1 MELKFSYITYV
12 VLINLNLKTMKKF
25 ITFLFLISGIIA
37 NANVKMP
44 LLFSDGMVLQRNK
57 AIPVWGFADANEKIE
72 IHFNKQTKKTQA
84 DKNGKWTINLD
95 AEKPGGPFELVIIG
109 KNKITIKNVLVGEV
123 WICSGQSNM
132 EFQVFKTMNAE
143 KEMNNADYPMI
154 RHFGVAQD
162 LSGKPKDDLKAGK
175 WEVSSKE
182 TVGNFTAVGFYFARK
197 LYAELKIPI
206 GIINTSWGGT
216 NVETWTSREAFE
228 KSSEFKN
235 MIADVPVMNVDS
247 ISKLYAKRMKER
259 VEKIQGTSVSTDN
272 ENTFKEFSFD
282 DTSWG
287 ELNTPSLWENQP
299 LGDLDGVVW
308 MRKTITLSAEDIKN
322 KATLSLAKIDDE
334 DITYVNGIEV
344 GKNTQWDARRIYQI
358 PANVL
363 KEGKNVIAVRIVDN
377 SGGGGIYG
385 ESEDLKL
392 EIGSKVLPLDGK
404 WKFRVIVVKTALSP
418 NSYPSLLYNAMVNP
432 LVPYA
437 IQGVLWYQ
445 GEANVWR
452 ANQYKKAFPLMITDW
467 RTKFKQGD
475 FPFYFVQLS
484 TFDEFGGNSKKGS
497 RWAELREAQ
506 SETLKLKNTGMAVTT
521 DIGNAKDIH
530 PTNKQDVGLRLAAIA
545 FDNVYGKKQI
555 FSGPTY
561 KSQEIKGN
569 QIILTF
575 DNIGSGLSTPN
586 SDELKGFEIAGADK
600 VFHSA
605 KAIIKDN
612 KIIVSSDEV
621 QNPVAVHYGWADD
634 DTKINLFNKEKF
646 PASPFR
652 TDNWEMITANEI
664 YKVSK

>member
-1 MELKFSYITYV
+1 
-12 VLINLNLKTMKKF
+12 MKKCFVF
-25 ITFLFLISGIIA
+25 ISLIYSTLMCA
-37 NANVKMP
+37 NIKMP

-57 AIPVWGFADANEKIE
+57 EISVWGFADPNEKVAV
-72 IHFNKQTKKTQA
+72 HFNRQIVKTQA
-84 DKNGKWTINLD
+84 DKNGKWTLNLN
-95 AEKPGGPFELVIIG
+95 AEKAGGPFELIIIG
-109 KNKITIKNVLVGEV
+109 NNKITIKNVLVGEV

-132 EFQVFKTMNAE
+132 EFQVSKTVNAE
-143 KEMNNADYPMI
+143 KEIADSNYPMI

-162 LSGKPKDDLKAGK
+162 LSGTPKDDLKAGK
-175 WEVSSKE
+175 WEVSNKE
-182 TVGNFTAVGFYFARK
+182 TVGNFTAAGFYFAKK

-216 NVETWTSREAFE
+216 NVETWTSREAFQN
-228 KSSEFKN
+228 SDEFKS
-235 MIADVPVMNVDS
+235 MIADVPTVDMEAILES
-247 ISKLYAKRMKER
+247 YKKSVLGNLKK
-259 VEKIQGTSVSTDN
+259 VQGFDVTMDN
-272 ENTFKEFSFD
+272 ENQFKEFSFD
-282 DTSWG
+282 DKNWP
-287 ELNTPSLWENQP
+287 EIKAPSLWENQQI
-299 LGDLDGVVW
+299 GNIDGIVW
-308 MRKTITLSAEDIKN
+308 MRKTITLSAEQAK
-322 KATLSLAKIDDE
+322 KEAVLHLSKVDDE
-334 DITYVNGIEV
+334 DVTYVNGVQV
-344 GKNTQWDARRIYQI
+344 GTNNIWEAKREYKI
-358 PANVL
+358 PAGIL
-363 KEGKNVIAVRIVDN
+363 KEGKNVIAVRISDY

-385 ESEDLKL
+385 EASDLKIQFKDNTIPL
-392 EIGSKVLPLDGK
+392 EGL
-404 WKFRVIVVKTALSP
+404 WKFNVVQVKISVSP

-452 ANQYKKAFPLMITDW
+452 AQQYKKAFPLMINDW
-467 RTKFKQGD
+467 RNKFNQGD

-484 TFDEFGGNSKKGS
+484 TFDEFKGNSKVGS

-545 FDNVYGKKQI
+545 LNNVYGKKQI
-555 FSGPTY
+555 YSGPTF

-575 DNIGSGLSTPN
+575 DNIGSGLSTPDN
-586 SDELKGFEIAGADK
+586 SQNVKGFEIAGADK

-612 KIIVSSDEV
+612 KIIVSSENV
-621 QNPVAVHYGWADD
+621 PNPIAVHYGWADD
-634 DTKINLFNKEKF
+634 DTEINLFNKEKF

-652 TDNWEMITANEI
+652 TDNWEMITAKEK
-664 YKVSK
+664 YQVSK

>member
-1 MELKFSYITYV
+1 
-12 VLINLNLKTMKKF
+12 MKKTVIF
-25 ITFLFLISGIIA
+25 IFLLISVLA
-37 NANVKMP
+37 NANIRMP
-44 LLFSDGMVLQRNK
+44 LIFSDGMVLQRDK
-57 AIPVWGFADANEKIE
+57 QIPIWGFADANESVE
-72 IHFNKQTKKTQA
+72 IHFNKQVKKTTA
-84 DKNGKWTINLD
+84 DKNGKWTVNLS
-95 AEKPGGPFELVIIG
+95 AEKAGGPFELTIIG

-132 EFQVFKTMNAE
+132 EFQVFKTMNGE
-143 KEMNNADYPMI
+143 KEIADANYPMI

-162 LSGKPKDDLKAGK
+162 LSGTPKDDLKQGK
-175 WEVSSKE
+175 WEEANKKN
-182 TVGNFTAVGFYFARK
+182 VGNFTAVGYYFARK

-228 KSSEFKN
+228 NSPDFKA
-235 MIADVPVMNVDS
+235 MIADVPTLNVDS
-247 ISKLYAKRMKER
+247 ISKLYARKMKER
-259 VEKIQGTSVSTDN
+259 VEKIQGNPVSCDN
-272 ENTFKEFSFD
+272 EDSFKELSFND
-282 DTSWG
+282 NSWG

-308 MRKTITLSAEDIKN
+308 MRKTITLTADDLKN
-322 KATLSLAKIDDE
+322 KAVLSLAKIDDE
-334 DITYVNGIEV
+334 DITYINGIEI
-344 GKNTQWDARRIYQI
+344 GRNTQYDLKRVYSV
-358 PANVL
+358 PGNVL

-385 ESEDLKL
+385 EAQDLKL
-392 EIGSKVLPLDGK
+392 NIGSKSIPLDGK

-432 LVPYA
+432 LVPYG

-452 ANQYKKAFPLMITDW
+452 AAEYKKSFPLMITDW
-467 RTKFKQGD
+467 RTKFKQGN

-484 TFDEFGGNSKKGS
+484 TFDEFGGNSEKGS

-506 SETLKLKNTGMAVTT
+506 SETLKVPNTGMAVTT

-530 PTNKQDVGLRLAAIA
+530 PTNKQDIGLRLAAIA
-545 FDNVYGKKQI
+545 MNNIYGKKQVH
-555 FSGPTY
+555 SGPTY

-569 QIILTF
+569 QIVLTF

-586 SDELKGFEIAGADK
+586 NVELKGFEIAGVDK

-612 KIIVSSDEV
+612 KVIVSNDQV
-621 QNPVAVHYGWADD
+621 QSPLAVHYGWADD
-634 DTKINLFNKEKF
+634 DTAINLFNKEKF

-652 TDNWEMITANEI
+652 TDNWEMLTANEK

>member
-1 MELKFSYITYV
+1 
-12 VLINLNLKTMKKF
+12 MKKSLLF
-25 ITFLFLISGIIA
+25 IFLFISVLA
-37 NANVKMP
+37 NANVRMP
-44 LLFSDGMVLQRNK
+44 LIFSDGMVLQRNK
-57 AIPVWGFADANEKIE
+57 EIPVWGFADANESVE
-72 IHFNKQTKKTQA
+72 VHFNKQIKKTQA
-84 DKNGKWTINLD
+84 DKNGKWTVNLSP
-95 AEKPGGPFELVIIG
+95 EKASGPFELVIIG

-132 EFQVFKTMNAE
+132 EFQVFKTMNSE
-143 KEMNNADYPMI
+143 KEISSADYPMI

-162 LSGKPKDDLKAGK
+162 LSGTPKDDLKQGK
-175 WEVSSKE
+175 WEVANKE
-182 TVGNFTAVGFYFARK
+182 NVGNFTAVGYYFARK
-197 LYAELKIPI
+197 LYSELKIPI

-228 KSSEFKN
+228 NSSDFKA
-235 MIADVPVMNVDS
+235 MIADVPTVDINAIFETYKKS
-247 ISKLYAKRMKER
+247 VLDNLKK
-259 VEKIQGTSVSTDN
+259 VQGFDVSMEN
-272 ENTFKEFSFD
+272 EEQFKNPNFQDKNWPEIKV
-282 DTSWG
+282 
-287 ELNTPSLWENQP
+287 PSLWENQQI
-299 LGDLDGVVW
+299 GNIDGIVW
-308 MRKTITLSAEDIKN
+308 MRKTIILTAEQAK
-322 KATLSLAKIDDE
+322 KEATLHLAKVDDE
-334 DITYVNGIEV
+334 DKTYVNGVEV
-344 GKNTQWDARRIYQI
+344 GTNNFWDAKRVYKI

-363 KEGKNVIAVRIVDN
+363 KEGTNVIAVRITDY

-385 ESEDLKL
+385 DAADLK
-392 EIGSKVLPLDGK
+392 IDFKDSNLPLEGL
-404 WKFRVIVVKTALSP
+404 WKFNVIKVRIEVSP

-437 IQGVLWYQ
+437 MQGVLWYQ

-452 ANQYKKAFPLMITDW
+452 AAEYKKSFPLMINDW

-484 TFDEFGGNSKKGS
+484 TFDEFGGNSQKGS

-530 PTNKQDVGLRLAAIA
+530 PTNKQDIGLRLAATALNNI
-545 FDNVYGKKQI
+545 YGKKQVY
-555 FSGPTY
+555 SGPTY

-586 SDELKGFEIAGADK
+586 NVELKGFEIAGADK

-612 KIIVSSDEV
+612 KIIVSSDKV

-634 DTKINLFNKEKF
+634 DTAINLFNKEKF

-652 TDNWEMITANEI
+652 TDNWEMLTANEK

>member
-1 MELKFSYITYV
+1 
-12 VLINLNLKTMKKF
+12 MKK
-25 ITFLFLISGIIA
+25 ITVFFLLLCGIMA

-57 AIPVWGFADANEKIE
+57 AIPIWGFADANEKVE
-72 IHFNKQTKKTQA
+72 IHFNKQIKKTQA
-84 DKNGKWTINLD
+84 DKNGKWTVNLD
-95 AEKPGGPFELVIIG
+95 AEKAGGPFELVIIG

-123 WICSGQSNM
+123 WVCSGQSNM
-132 EFQVFKTMNAE
+132 EFQVSKTINAE
-143 KEMNNADYPMI
+143 NEMNNAEYPMI
-154 RHFGVAQD
+154 RHFGVERD
-162 LSGKPKDDLKAGK
+162 FSGIPKEDLKAGK

-197 LYAELKIPI
+197 LYSELKIPI

-228 KSSEFKN
+228 KSPEFKN

-247 ISKLYAKRMKER
+247 ISKLYAKRMNER
-259 VEKIQGTSVSTDN
+259 IEKIQGTPVSTAN
-272 ENTFKEFSFD
+272 ENTFKELSFD
-282 DTSWG
+282 DNSWG
-287 ELNTPSLWENQP
+287 ELNTPSIWESQH

-308 MRKTITLSAEDIKN
+308 MRKTITLSAEDIKI

-344 GKNTQWDARRIYQI
+344 GKNFQYDAKRIYQI
-358 PANVL
+358 PENVL

-377 SGGGGIYG
+377 GGGGGIYG
-385 ESEDLKL
+385 ESENLKL
-392 EIGSKVLPLDGK
+392 TLGSKVIPLDGK

-432 LVPYA
+432 LIPYA
-437 IQGVLWYQ
+437 IEGVLWYQ
-445 GEANVWR
+445 GETNVWR
-452 ANQYKKAFPLMITDW
+452 ANQYKKAFPLLITDW

-484 TFDEFGGNSKKGS
+484 TFDEYGGNSKKGS

-545 FDNVYGKKQI
+545 LNNVYSKKQV

-586 SDELKGFEIAGADK
+586 NDELKGFEIAGADK

-612 KIIVSSDEV
+612 KIMVSSDQV

-634 DTKINLFNKEKF
+634 DAQINLYNKEKF

-652 TDNWEMITANEI
+652 TDNWEMISANEV

>member
-1 MELKFSYITYV
+1 
-12 VLINLNLKTMKKF
+12 MKKSIVF
-25 ITFLFLISGIIA
+25 ILLIFSTISM
-37 NANVKMP
+37 ANVRMP
-44 LLFSDGMVLQRNK
+44 LIFSDGMVLQRNK
-57 AIPVWGFADANEKIE
+57 QIPIWGFADANESIE
-72 IHFNKQTKKTQA
+72 IHFNKQIKKTQA
-84 DKNGKWTINLD
+84 DKNGKWTVNLN
-95 AEKPGGPFELVIIG
+95 AEKAGGPFELIIIG
-109 KNKITIKNVLVGEV
+109 KNKVTIKNVLVGEV

-132 EFQVFKTMNAE
+132 EFQVYKTMNAE
-143 KEMNNADYPMI
+143 KEINYSDYPMI

-162 LSGKPKDDLKAGK
+162 LSGTPKDDLKQGK

-197 LYAELKIPI
+197 LYSELKIPI

-228 KSSEFKN
+228 KSDEFKS
-235 MIADVPVMNVDS
+235 MIADVPTVDINAIFENYKKS
-247 ISKLYAKRMKER
+247 VLENIKK
-259 VEKIQGTSVSTDN
+259 VQGFEASMEN
-272 ENTFKEFSFD
+272 EAQFKEANFQD
-282 DTSWG
+282 NKWP
-287 ELNTPSLWENQP
+287 EIKVPSLWENQQI
-299 LGDLDGVVW
+299 GNIDGIVW
-308 MRKTITLSAEDIKN
+308 MRKTIVLTAEQAK
-322 KATLSLAKIDDE
+322 KEAVLHLAKVDDE
-334 DITYVNGIEV
+334 DKTYVNGIEV
-344 GKNTQWDARRIYQI
+344 GTNNLWDKLRVYKI

-363 KEGKNVIAVRIVDN
+363 KEGTNVIAVRITDY

-385 ESEDLKL
+385 DPADLK
-392 EIGSKVLPLDGK
+392 IDFKDSNLPLEGL
-404 WKFRVIVVKTALSP
+404 WKFNVIKVRIEVSP

-437 IQGVLWYQ
+437 IEGVLWYQ

-452 ANQYKKAFPLMITDW
+452 AKQYKKAFPLMINDW

-484 TFDEFGGNSKKGS
+484 TFDETGGNSQKGS

-506 SETLKLKNTGMAVTT
+506 SETLKLPNTGMAVTT

-530 PTNKQDVGLRLAAIA
+530 PTNKQDIGLRLAAIA
-545 FDNVYGKKQI
+545 MNDIYGKKQVH
-555 FSGPTY
+555 SGPTY

-586 SDELKGFEIAGADK
+586 NDELKGFEIAGADK
-600 VFHSA
+600 AFHSA

-612 KIIVSSDEV
+612 KVIVSSDQV

-634 DTKINLFNKEKF
+634 DTQINLFNKEKF

-652 TDNWEMITANEI
+652 TDNWELMTANEK
-664 YKVSK
+664 YSVSK

>member
-1 MELKFSYITYV
+1 
-12 VLINLNLKTMKKF
+12 MKKLIVF
-25 ITFLFLISGIIA
+25 ILLIISAISS
-37 NANVKMP
+37 ANVRMP
-44 LLFSDGMVLQRNK
+44 ILFSDGMVLQRDK
-57 AIPVWGFADANEKIE
+57 QIPIWGFADANESIE
-72 IHFNKQTKKTQA
+72 IHFNKQIKKTTA
-84 DKNGKWTINLD
+84 DKNGKWTVNLA
-95 AEKPGGPFELVIIG
+95 AEKAGGPFELVVIG

-132 EFQVFKTMNAE
+132 EFQVSKTMNAE
-143 KEMNNADYPMI
+143 KEIADANYSMI
-154 RHFGVAQD
+154 RHFGIAQD
-162 LSGKPKDDLKAGK
+162 LSGTPKEDLKQGK
-175 WEVSSKE
+175 WEEATKQN
-182 TVGNFTAVGFYFARK
+182 VGNFTAVGYYFARK
-197 LYAELKIPI
+197 LYSELKIPI

-216 NVETWTSREAFE
+216 NVETWTSREAFQNSPDF
-228 KSSEFKN
+228 KS

-247 ISKLYAKRMKER
+247 ISKLYAQKMKER
-259 VEKIQGTSVSTDN
+259 VEKIQGTEVSTAN
-272 ENTFKEFSFD
+272 ENTFKELSFED
-282 DTSWG
+282 KNWG
-287 ELNTPSLWENQP
+287 DLKTPSLWENQP

-308 MRKTITLSAEDIKN
+308 MRKTITLTAEDIKN
-322 KATLSLAKIDDE
+322 KAILSLAKIDDE
-334 DITYVNGIEV
+334 DVTYVNGIEV
-344 GKNTQWDARRIYQI
+344 GRNTQYDLKRVYTVPDNI
-358 PANVL
+358 L

-385 ESEDLKL
+385 ESQDLKL
-392 EIGSKVLPLDGK
+392 TIGTKVIPLDGN

-418 NSYPSLLYNAMVNP
+418 NSYPSLLYNAMLNP

-452 ANQYKKAFPLMITDW
+452 AKQYKKAFPLLINDW
-467 RTKFKQGD
+467 RTKFKQGN

-484 TFDEFGGNSKKGS
+484 TFDEFGGNSQKGS

-506 SETLKLKNTGMAVTT
+506 SETLKLPNTGMAVTT

-530 PTNKQDVGLRLAAIA
+530 PTNKQDIGLRLAAIA
-545 FDNVYGKKQI
+545 MNNIYGKKQVH
-555 FSGPTY
+555 SGPTY
-561 KSQEIKGN
+561 KFQEIKGN

-612 KIIVSSDEV
+612 KIIVSSDQV

-634 DTKINLFNKEKF
+634 DTAINLFNKEKF

>member
-1 MELKFSYITYV
+1 
-12 VLINLNLKTMKKF
+12 MKKN
-25 ITFLFLISGIIA
+25 IVTFVLFFSLFA
-37 NANVKMP
+37 NANVRMP

-57 AIPVWGFADANEKIE
+57 EIPVWGWADANEKVTV
-72 IHFNKQTKKTQA
+72 HFNKQTKTIQA
-84 DKNGKWTINLD
+84 DNNGKWMVKL
-95 AEKPGGPFELVIIG
+95 ASEKAGGPFELAITG
-109 KNKITIKNVLVGEV
+109 KNKIVIKNVLVGEV

-132 EFQVFKTMNAE
+132 EFQVSKTMNAKDE
-143 KEMNNADYPMI
+143 INDSNYPMI

-162 LSGKPKDDLKAGK
+162 LSGTPKEDLKAGK
-175 WEVSSKE
+175 WEVSNKE
-182 TVGNFTAVGFYFARK
+182 TVGNFTAVGFYFAK
-197 LYAELKIPI
+197 KIYNELKIPI

-228 KSSEFKN
+228 KSDDFKV
-235 MIADVPVMNVDS
+235 MIADVPKLNVDS
-247 ISKLYAKRMKER
+247 ISKLYAIRMKER
-259 VEKIQGTSVSTDN
+259 VEKIQGTPVNADN
-272 ENTFKEFSFD
+272 EVSFRETTFNDSN
-282 DTSWG
+282 WG
-287 ELNTPSLWENQP
+287 ELNTPSLWENQS
-299 LGDLDGVVW
+299 LGNLDGVVW
-308 MRKTITLSAEDIKN
+308 MRKTITLSAEDLKS
-322 KATLSLAKIDDE
+322 KAVLSLSKIDDE

-344 GKNTQWDARRIYQI
+344 GKNTVYDTKRVYTI

-363 KEGKNVIAVRIVDN
+363 REGTNVISIRIVDTG
-377 SGGGGIYG
+377 GGGGIYG
-385 ESEDLKL
+385 EASDLKL
-392 EIGSKVLPLDGK
+392 TLGTKIIPLDGK
-404 WKFRVIVVKTALSP
+404 WKFKVIAVKTALSP

-452 ANQYKKAFPLMITDW
+452 AKEYKKAFPLMIQDW
-467 RTKFKQGD
+467 RIRFNQGN

-506 SETLKLKNTGMAVTT
+506 SETLKVPNTGMAVTT

-545 FDNVYGKKQI
+545 LNNVYGKKQI

-575 DNIGSGLSTPN
+575 NNIGSGLSTPN
-586 SDELKGFEIAGADK
+586 NSELKGFEIAGADK

-612 KIIVSSDEV
+612 KIIVSSENV
-621 QNPVAVHYGWADD
+621 PNPVAVCYGWADD
-634 DTKINLFNKEKF
+634 DTEINLFNKEKF

-652 TDNWEMITANEI
+652 TDNWEMITANEKYSI
-664 YKVSK
+664 SK

>member
-1 MELKFSYITYV
+1 M
-12 VLINLNLKTMKKF
+12 
-25 ITFLFLISGIIA
+25 ISIMS

-44 LLFSDGMVLQRNK
+44 LIFSDGMVLQRNK
-57 AIPVWGFADANEKIE
+57 EIPIWGWADANEKVVV
-72 IHFNKQTKKTQA
+72 HFNKQTKTIQA
-84 DKNGKWTINLD
+84 DKTGKWIIKLA
-95 AEKPGGPFELVIIG
+95 AEKAGGPFELIITG
-109 KNKITIKNVLVGEV
+109 KNKIIIKDVLVGEV

-132 EFQVFKTMNAE
+132 EFQVSKTKNAE
-143 KEMNNADYPMI
+143 KEIADSNYPMI

-175 WEVSSKE
+175 WEISSKE
-182 TVGNFTAVGFYFARK
+182 TVGNFTAVGYFFAKK

-216 NVETWTSREAFE
+216 NVETWTSREAFQ
-228 KSSEFKN
+228 KSDDFKT
-235 MIADVPVMNVDS
+235 MIAEVPTLNIDS
-247 ISKLYAKRMKER
+247 ISKLYAKSMKER
-259 VEKIQGTSVSTDN
+259 VERIQGTPVSIAN
-272 ENTFKEFSFD
+272 EISFKESSFND
-282 DTSWG
+282 SSWS
-287 ELNTPSLWENQP
+287 ELNVPGLWENQA

-322 KATLSLAKIDDE
+322 KAVLSLSKIDDE

-344 GKNTQWDARRIYQI
+344 GKNTQWDAKRVYEI
-358 PANVL
+358 PTNIL
-363 KEGKNVIAVRIVDN
+363 KEGTNTIAIRIVDN
-377 SGGGGIYG
+377 SGGVGIYG
-385 ESEDLKL
+385 DVADLKL
-392 EIGSKVLPLDGK
+392 TLGTKIIPLEGK
-404 WKFRVIVVKTALSP
+404 WKYKVIVVKTSLSP

-484 TFDEFGGNSKKGS
+484 TFNEQNGNSKVGS

-506 SETLKLKNTGMAVTT
+506 LETLKLSNTGMAVTT

-545 FDNVYGKKQI
+545 LNNVYSKKQI
-555 FSGPTY
+555 YSGPTY
-561 KSQEIKGN
+561 KAQKVEGDK
-569 QIILTF
+569 IILTF
-575 DNIGSGLSTPN
+575 DNIGSGLSTSDN
-586 SDELKGFEIAGADK
+586 SENVKGFEIAGADK

-605 KAIIKDN
+605 KAIIKN
-612 KIIVSSDEV
+612 NTIIVSSENV
-621 QNPVAVHYGWADD
+621 KNPVAVHYGWADD
-634 DTKINLFNKEKF
+634 DTEINLYNKEKF

-652 TDNWEMITANEI
+652 TDNWEMITANEK

>member
-1 MELKFSYITYV
+1 
-12 VLINLNLKTMKKF
+12 MKK
-25 ITFLFLISGIIA
+25 IIFLFLLFGTIA

-57 AIPVWGFADANEKIE
+57 EIPVWGWADAGEKVE
-72 IHFNKQTKKTQA
+72 VHFNKQTKTIQA
-84 DKNGKWTINLD
+84 DKTGKWMIKLA
-95 AEKPGGPFELVIIG
+95 AEKAGGPFELIITG
-109 KNKITIKNVLVGEV
+109 KNKIIIKDVLVGEV

-132 EFQVFKTMNAE
+132 EFQVFKTKNA
-143 KEMNNADYPMI
+143 KEEIADSNYPMI

-175 WEVSSKE
+175 WEVSNKE
-182 TVGNFTAVGFYFARK
+182 NVGNFTAVGFFFAKK

-216 NVETWTSREAFE
+216 NVETWTSREAFQ
-228 KSSEFKN
+228 KSDDFKA

-247 ISKLYAKRMKER
+247 ISKLYAKSMKER
-259 VEKIQGTSVSTDN
+259 VEKIQGTAVTTTNEVS
-272 ENTFKEFSFD
+272 FKESSFND
-282 DTSWG
+282 SSWG
-287 ELNTPSLWENQP
+287 ELNVPGLWENQS

-322 KATLSLAKIDDE
+322 KAVLSLSKIDDE
-334 DITYVNGIEV
+334 DITYINGIEV
-344 GKNTQWDARRIYQI
+344 GKNTQWDAKRVYEI
-358 PANVL
+358 PENIL
-363 KEGKNVIAVRIVDN
+363 KEGTNTIAIRIVDN

-385 ESEDLKL
+385 DVADLKL
-392 EIGSKVLPLDGK
+392 TLGTKIIPLDGK
-404 WKFRVIVVKTALSP
+404 WKYKVIVVKTSLSP

-432 LVPYA
+432 LVPFA

-484 TFDEFGGNSKKGS
+484 TFNEQNGNSKIGS

-506 SETLKLKNTGMAVTT
+506 LETLKLPNTGMAVTT

-545 FDNVYGKKQI
+545 LNNIYDKKQI
-555 FSGPTY
+555 FSGPTF
-561 KSQEIKGN
+561 KSQKVEGDK
-569 QIILTF
+569 IILSF
-575 DNIGSGLSTPN
+575 DNTGSGLST
-586 SDELKGFEIAGADK
+586 SDHSENVKGFEIAGADK

-605 KAIIKDN
+605 KAIIKN
-612 KIIVSSDEV
+612 NTIIVSSENV
-621 QNPVAVHYGWADD
+621 KNPVAVHYGWADD
-634 DTKINLFNKEKF
+634 DTEINLYNKEKF

-652 TDNWEMITANEI
+652 TDNWEMITANEK

>member
-1 MELKFSYITYV
+1 
-12 VLINLNLKTMKKF
+12 MKKL
-25 ITFLFLISGIIA
+25 ISFLFLISGLIA

-57 AIPVWGFADANEKIE
+57 AIPVWGFADANEKVE

-95 AEKPGGPFELVIIG
+95 AEKAGGPFELTITG
-109 KNKITIKNVLVGEV
+109 KNKIVIKDVLVGEV

-143 KEMNNADYPMI
+143 KEMNNANYPMI
-154 RHFGVAQD
+154 RHFGVGQD

-228 KSSEFKN
+228 KSTEFKN

-247 ISKLYAKRMKER
+247 ISKLYAQRMNER
-259 VEKIQGTSVSTDN
+259 IGKIQGGSVSTDN
-272 ENTFKEFSFD
+272 ENIFKELSFD
-282 DTSWG
+282 DASWG
-287 ELNTPSLWENQP
+287 ELNTPGLWENQP

-308 MRKTITLSAEDIKN
+308 MRKTIMLSAEDIKN
-322 KATLSLAKIDDE
+322 KGTLHLAKIDDE

-344 GKNTQWDARRIYQI
+344 GKNNQWDAKRIYQI
-358 PANVL
+358 PANLL
-363 KEGKNVIAVRIVDN
+363 KEGKNIIAVRIVDN

-385 ESEDLKL
+385 ESDDLQL
-392 EIGSKVLPLDGK
+392 TLGSKVIPLEGK
-404 WKFRVIVVKTALSP
+404 WKYRVIVVKTALSP

-437 IQGVLWYQ
+437 IEGVLWYQ

-452 ANQYKKAFPLMITDW
+452 ANQYKKAFPLMISDW
-467 RTKFKQGD
+467 RAKFKQGD

-545 FDNVYGKKQI
+545 LDNVYGKKQI

-569 QIILTF
+569 QVILTF
-575 DNIGSGLSTPN
+575 DNIGEGLLTPN
-586 SDELKGFEIAGADK
+586 NDELKGFEIAGSDK
-600 VFHSA
+600 VFHSV

-612 KIIVSSDEV
+612 KIIVSSTQV
-621 QNPVAVHYGWADD
+621 QNPVAVRYGWADD
-634 DTKINLFNKEKF
+634 DTAINLFNKEKF

-652 TDNWEMITANEI
+652 TDNWEMITANEK
-664 YKVSK
+664 YSVSK

>member
-1 MELKFSYITYV
+1 
-12 VLINLNLKTMKKF
+12 MKK
-25 ITFLFLISGIIA
+25 ITVFLLLICGMIA

-57 AIPVWGFADANEKIE
+57 AIPVWGFADANEKVE
-72 IHFNKQTKKTQA
+72 IHFNKQIKKTQA
-84 DKNGKWTINLD
+84 DKNGRWTVNLD
-95 AEKPGGPFELVIIG
+95 AEKAGGPFELEIIG
-109 KNKITIKNVLVGEV
+109 KNKITIKNVLIGEV

-132 EFQVFKTMNAE
+132 EFQVAKTINAE
-143 KEMNNADYPMI
+143 NEMNNANYPMI
-154 RHFGVAQD
+154 RHFGVERD
-162 LSGKPKDDLKAGK
+162 FSGKPKDDLKAGK

-216 NVETWTSREAFE
+216 NIETWTSREAFE
-228 KSSEFKN
+228 KSDEFKN
-235 MIADVPVMNVDS
+235 MISDVPVMNVDS
-247 ISKLYAKRMKER
+247 ISKLYAKRMNER
-259 VEKIQGTSVSTDN
+259 IEKIQGKPVSAAN
-272 ENTFKEFSFD
+272 ENTFKELSFD
-282 DTSWG
+282 DSSWG
-287 ELNTPSLWENQP
+287 GLNTPSIWESQH
-299 LGDLDGVVW
+299 LGDLDGIVW

-334 DITYVNGIEV
+334 DVTYVNGIEV
-344 GKNTQWDARRIYQI
+344 GKNFQYDARRIYQI
-358 PANVL
+358 PENVL

-377 SGGGGIYG
+377 GGGGGIYG

-392 EIGSKVLPLDGK
+392 IIGSKVIPLDGK
-404 WKFRVIVVKTALSP
+404 WKFRVIAVKTALSP

-437 IQGVLWYQ
+437 IEGVLWYQ
-445 GEANVWR
+445 GETNVWR
-452 ANQYKKAFPLMITDW
+452 AKQYKKAFPLMITDW
-467 RTKFKQGD
+467 RAKFKQGD

-484 TFDEFGGNSKKGS
+484 TFDEYGGNSKKGS

-545 FDNVYGKKQI
+545 LNNVYGKKQV

-561 KSQEIKGN
+561 KSKEIKGN

-586 SDELKGFEIAGADK
+586 NDELKGFEIAGADK

-605 KAIIKDN
+605 KATIKDN
-612 KIIVSSDEV
+612 KIMVSSDQV

-634 DTKINLFNKEKF
+634 DSQINLFNKEKF

-652 TDNWEMITANEI
+652 TDNWELISANEI

>member
-1 MELKFSYITYV
+1 
-12 VLINLNLKTMKKF
+12 MKKSLLF
-25 ITFLFLISGIIA
+25 IFLFISVLA
-37 NANVKMP
+37 NANVRMP
-44 LLFSDGMVLQRNK
+44 LVFSDGMVLQRNK
-57 AIPVWGFADANEKIE
+57 EIPVWGFADANENVE
-72 IHFNKQTKKTQA
+72 VHFNKQIKKTQA
-84 DKNGKWTINLD
+84 DKNGKWTLNLSP
-95 AEKPGGPFELVIIG
+95 EKAGGPFELIIIG
-109 KNKITIKNVLVGEV
+109 KNKISIKNVLVGEV

-132 EFQVFKTMNAE
+132 EFQVVKTINAE
-143 KEMNNADYPMI
+143 KEIADSNYPMI

-162 LSGKPKDDLKAGK
+162 LSGKPKDDLKQGK

-182 TVGNFTAVGFYFARK
+182 TVGNFTAVGYYFARK
-197 LYAELKIPI
+197 LYSELKIPI

-228 KSSEFKN
+228 KSTEFKT

-247 ISKLYAKRMKER
+247 ISKLYATRMKER
-259 VEKIQGTSVSTDN
+259 VEKIQGTPVSTEN
-272 ENTFKEFSFD
+272 ENSFKDLSFED
-282 DTSWG
+282 ASWG
-287 ELNTPSLWENQP
+287 DLNTPSLWENQP

-322 KATLSLAKIDDE
+322 KTTLSLAKIDDE

-344 GKNTQWDARRIYQI
+344 GRNTQWDFKRVYSV

-392 EIGSKVLPLDGK
+392 SIGSKIFPLDGK
-404 WKFRVIVVKTALSP
+404 WKFKVITVKTALSP

-437 IQGVLWYQ
+437 IEGVLWYQ

-452 ANQYKKAFPLMITDW
+452 ANQYKKAFPLMINDW
-467 RTKFKQGD
+467 RTKFKQGN

-484 TFDEFGGNSKKGS
+484 TFDEFGGNSQKGS

-506 SETLKLKNTGMAVTT
+506 SETLKLPNTGMAVTT

-530 PTNKQDVGLRLAAIA
+530 PTNKQDIGLRLAAVA
-545 FDNVYGKKQI
+545 LNNVYGKKQVY
-555 FSGPTY
+555 SGPTY

-569 QIILTF
+569 QIVLTF

-586 SDELKGFEIAGADK
+586 NDELKGFEIAGADK
-600 VFHSA
+600 VFYSA

-612 KIIVSSDEV
+612 KIIVSSDKV

-634 DTKINLFNKEKF
+634 DTAINLFNKEKF

-652 TDNWEMITANEI
+652 TDNWEMITANEK

>member
-1 MELKFSYITYV
+1 
-12 VLINLNLKTMKKF
+12 MKKYLAL
-25 ITFLFLISGIIA
+25 LFLLCTLIS

-57 AIPVWGFADANEKIE
+57 AIPIWGFADANEKVE
-72 IHFNKQTKKTQA
+72 IHFNKQIKKTQA
-84 DKNGKWTINLD
+84 DKNGKWTVNLD
-95 AEKPGGPFELVIIG
+95 AEKAGGPFELIIIG

-132 EFQVFKTMNAE
+132 EFQVFKTMNAD
-143 KEMNNADYPMI
+143 KEMNNAYYPMI

-197 LYAELKIPI
+197 LYSELKIPI

-216 NVETWTSREAFE
+216 NVETWTSREAFQN
-228 KSSEFKN
+228 SPEFKN

-247 ISKLYAKRMKER
+247 ISVLYAKRMKER
-259 VEKIQGTSVSTDN
+259 VEKIQGTSVSTAN
-272 ENTFKEFSFD
+272 ENTFKDFSFD

-308 MRKTITLSAEDIKN
+308 MRKTITLSGEDIKN

-334 DITYVNGIEV
+334 DITYVNGVEV
-344 GKNTQWDARRIYQI
+344 GKNTLYDVRRIYQI
-358 PANVL
+358 PNGIL

-377 SGGGGIYG
+377 TGGGGIYG
-385 ESEDLKL
+385 EAEDLKL
-392 EIGSKVLPLDGK
+392 TLGSKVVPLDGK
-404 WKFRVIVVKTALSP
+404 WKFRVIVVKTSLSP

-437 IQGVLWYQ
+437 IEGVLWYQ

-484 TFDEFGGNSKKGS
+484 TFDETGGNSKKGS

-530 PTNKQDVGLRLAAIA
+530 PTNKQDIGLRLAAIA
-545 FDNVYGKKQI
+545 LNDIYGKKQV

-586 SDELKGFEIAGADK
+586 NDELKGFEVAGEDK
-600 VFHSA
+600 VFYSA

-612 KIIVSSDEV
+612 KIIVSSDQV

-634 DTKINLFNKEKF
+634 DTQINLFNKEKF

>member
-1 MELKFSYITYV
+1 
-12 VLINLNLKTMKKF
+12 
-25 ITFLFLISGIIA
+25 
-37 NANVKMP
+37 MP
-44 LLFSDGMVLQRNK
+44 LIFSDGMVLQRDK
-57 AIPVWGFADANEKIE
+57 QIPIWGFADANESVE
-72 IHFNKQTKKTQA
+72 VHFNKQIKKTTA
-84 DKNGKWTINLD
+84 DKNGKWTVNLN
-95 AEKPGGPFELVIIG
+95 AEKAGGPFELIVIG

-132 EFQVFKTMNAE
+132 EFQVFKTMNSE
-143 KEMNNADYPMI
+143 KEIADANYPMI

-162 LSGKPKDDLKAGK
+162 LSGTPKDDLKQGK
-175 WEVSSKE
+175 WEVANKE
-182 TVGNFTAVGFYFARK
+182 NVGNFTAVGYYFARK
-197 LYAELKIPI
+197 LYSELKIPI

-228 KSSEFKN
+228 NSPDFKT
-235 MIADVPVMNVDS
+235 MIADVPTVDINAIFETYKKS
-247 ISKLYAKRMKER
+247 VLDNLKK
-259 VEKIQGTSVSTDN
+259 VQGFDVSMEN
-272 ENTFKEFSFD
+272 EEQFKNANFQDKNWPEIKV
-282 DTSWG
+282 
-287 ELNTPSLWENQP
+287 PSLWENQQI
-299 LGDLDGVVW
+299 GNIDGIVW
-308 MRKTITLSAEDIKN
+308 MRKTIVLTAEQAK
-322 KATLSLAKIDDE
+322 KEAVLHLAKVDDE
-334 DITYVNGIEV
+334 DKTYVNGVEV
-344 GKNTQWDARRIYQI
+344 GTNNLWDAKRVYKI

-363 KEGKNVIAVRIVDN
+363 KEGTNVIAVRITDY

-385 ESEDLKL
+385 DPQDLKIDFKDSNVPL
-392 EIGSKVLPLDGK
+392 EGL
-404 WKFRVIVVKTALSP
+404 WKFNVVKVRIEVSP

-437 IQGVLWYQ
+437 IQGALWYQ

-452 ANQYKKAFPLMITDW
+452 AAEYKKSFPLMINDW
-467 RTKFKQGD
+467 RSKFKQGN

-484 TFDEFGGNSKKGS
+484 TFDEFGGNSQKGS

-506 SETLKLKNTGMAVTT
+506 SETLKLPNTGMAVTT

-530 PTNKQDVGLRLAAIA
+530 PTNKQDIGLRLAAIA
-545 FDNVYGKKQI
+545 MNNLYGKKQVH
-555 FSGPTY
+555 SGPTF

-586 SDELKGFEIAGADK
+586 NDELKGFEIAGSDK

-612 KIIVSSDEV
+612 KVIVSSNEV

-634 DTKINLFNKEKF
+634 DTAINLFNKEKF

-652 TDNWEMITANEI
+652 TDNWEMLTANEK